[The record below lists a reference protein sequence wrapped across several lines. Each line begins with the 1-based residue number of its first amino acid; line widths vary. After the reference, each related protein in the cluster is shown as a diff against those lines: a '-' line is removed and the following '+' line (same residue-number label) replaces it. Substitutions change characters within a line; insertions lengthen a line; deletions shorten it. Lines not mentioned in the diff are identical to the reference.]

1 MDKKID
7 QLRDLISKSIKESEE
22 RLESKI
28 TLALEKG
35 IRKEVRGEVMYALG
49 LVNASKIREAE
60 K

>member
-28 TLALEKG
+28 TLSLEKG
-35 IRKEVRGEVMYALG
+35 IREEVRGEVMYALG
-49 LVNASKIREAE
+49 LVNVSKIREAE